1 MPNHATLS
9 GSCSYPGCIWE
20 PIAVHHRN
28 GKKSLMCMQHLVEFI
43 WLMANPDVLERV
55 LAVEEAQ

>member
-1 MPNHATLS
+1 
-9 GSCSYPGCIWE
+9 
-20 PIAVHHRN
+20 
-28 GKKSLMCMQHLVEFI
+28 MCMQHLVEFI